1 MASAGRAL
9 AQPTRRDGTIWAA
22 ASELGLLRFDTAQG
36 RWQHVA
42 IIRDGTPMRA
52 VTQLADGSLW
62 AAGDGLIAR
71 STDNGQTWAEVGAS
85 SGLGSDIGSLVQDA
99 AGRVWAG
106 AYDGGISVYDGT
118 QWRQLQR

>member
-1 MASAGRAL
+1 
-9 AQPTRRDGTIWAA
+9 
-22 ASELGLLRFDTAQG
+22 
-36 RWQHVA
+36 
-42 IIRDGTPMRA
+42 MRA